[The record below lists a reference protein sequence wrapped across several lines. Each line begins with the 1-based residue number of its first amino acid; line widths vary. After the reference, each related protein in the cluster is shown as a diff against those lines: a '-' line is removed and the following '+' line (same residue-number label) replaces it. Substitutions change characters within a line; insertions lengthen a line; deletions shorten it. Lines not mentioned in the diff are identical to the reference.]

1 MGKRENKRGLRRCER
16 VLKQRVWGH
25 DLYGICEGSGG
36 KGFGEWLEK
45 DADGICVFDTCFGYV
60 VSVCIQID
68 TWGEKLKRY
77 VQ

>member
-25 DLYGICEGSGG
+25 DLYGICEGSGE
-36 KGFGEWLEK
+36 KGLASGWKRMLM
-45 DADGICVFDTCFGYV
+45 GICVFDTCFGYV

-68 TWGEKLKRY
+68 TWGE
-77 VQ
+77 